1 MRSGRGQPHGAVPG
15 DPRLARYRQ
24 ATAEVFDDF
33 LLVGHLSTRVVW
45 VWSVAG
51 PLWRRHPTRP
61 VELLEWSVTP
71 PPAGA
76 PGRIIA
82 GTGTPPN
89 MSGQGV
95 VFDID
100 AQLGDWEP
108 GWWVWRSRMFRLT
121 WLPEGVGPSTQ

>member
-71 PPAGA
+71 MPAGA

-95 VFDID
+95 LFDSTPSS
-100 AQLGDWEP
+100 ATGS
-108 GWWVWRSRMFRLT
+108 WVGGYGGQECSD
-121 WLPEGVGPSTQ
+121 

>member
-45 VWSVAG
+45 VW
-51 PLWRRHPTRP
+51 RRHPTRP

-71 PPAGA
+71 MPAGA

-95 VFDID
+95 LFDSTPSS
-100 AQLGDWEP
+100 ATGS
-108 GWWVWRSRMFRLT
+108 WVGGYGGQECSD
-121 WLPEGVGPSTQ
+121 

>member
-15 DPRLARYRQ
+15 DPRLGRYRQ

-45 VWSVAG
+45 VRSVAG
-51 PLWRRHPTRP
+51 TLWRRHLTRP
-61 VELLEWSVTP
+61 VELLEWSVT

-89 MSGQGV
+89 MSG
-95 VFDID
+95 
-100 AQLGDWEP
+100 E
-108 GWWVWRSRMFRLT
+108 GWSSISTPSSATGSWVGGYGGQECSD
-121 WLPEGVGPSTQ
+121 